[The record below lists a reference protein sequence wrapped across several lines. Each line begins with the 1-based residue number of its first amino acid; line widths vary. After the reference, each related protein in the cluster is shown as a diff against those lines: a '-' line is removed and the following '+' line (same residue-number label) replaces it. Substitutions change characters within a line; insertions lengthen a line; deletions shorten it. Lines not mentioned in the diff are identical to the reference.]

1 MTDQT
6 PGKIACVPSNE
17 FMGRSLSASL
27 SRIADYRPPRCGF
40 GRCFS
45 SCASVSA
52 NQSILRVCRLPTT
65 MRRVLFLLGL
75 QLLHQLRSVT
85 AQQAQSLPSKSV
97 TEYSLPAAAETHE
110 IIAVN
115 DNLLLISQQ
124 TDGSLVKVVLD
135 DNGRPTG
142 SSKWQLTTPFSGLH
156 GLVLGSNTTVWATAQ
171 FDNVV
176 LQVNPGEN
184 DINSAPTI
192 VSTIPIPS
200 PASGPHG
207 ILVNNGN
214 LWVTCKDSSHVVR
227 ISIADTSD
235 TNVYAVSGRPIFV
248 AVHPTSNDVYA
259 SLDLSSKIW
268 HLKSGGAAEEI
279 DVPPSA
285 GTTPVG
291 LLAGPDGNAWVALLG
306 NSTTGTGTFGRIN
319 SDASI
324 DWFTLT
330 SNVGQNAGLIH
341 IAFDTSSSRFW
352 LLGSSTVNPSGPNAV
367 FTVTIDPST
376 QGSAT
381 GPRIAIQNTITL
393 PTQWS
398 WTHRI
403 ISHGGSLYV
412 TELTTSTL
420 AHISGAV
427 VNGWPVSETWD
438 QYADYGL
445 GLKAAVITYNNTI

>member
-1 MTDQT
+1 MVRHCSTS
-6 PGKIACVPSNE
+6 PV
-17 FMGRSLSASL
+17 
-27 SRIADYRPPRCGF
+27 
-40 GRCFS
+40 
-45 SCASVSA
+45 
-52 NQSILRVCRLPTT
+52 
-65 MRRVLFLLGL
+65 
-75 QLLHQLRSVT
+75 H
-85 AQQAQSLPSKSV
+85 AQSLPPKSV
-97 TEYSLPAAAETHE
+97 TEYSLPAARETHE

-115 DNLLLISQQ
+115 ENLLLISQQ
-124 TDGSLVKVVLD
+124 TDGLVKVVLD

-156 GLVLGSNTTVWATAQ
+156 GLVLGDSGVWATAQ

-184 DINSAPTI
+184 NINSAPT
-192 VSTIPIPS
+192 VVLTIPIPS

-235 TNVYAVSGRPIFV
+235 TNVYAVSRRPIFV

-259 SLDLSSKIW
+259 TSDLSSKIW
-268 HLKSGGAAEEI
+268 HLKSGGVAEEI
-279 DVPPSA
+279 NIPPSA
-285 GTTPVG
+285 GNTPVG

-324 DWFTLT
+324 DWFSLT
-330 SNVGQNAGLIH
+330 SNVGQSAGLIH
-341 IAFDTSSSRFW
+341 IAFDTNPSRFW
-352 LLGSSTVNPSGPNAV
+352 LLGSSTADASGPNAV
-367 FTVTIDPST
+367 FTVTIDTST
-376 QGSAT
+376 QGSST
-381 GPRIAIQNTITL
+381 GPRIAIQNTIML

-398 WTHRI
+398 WTHTHRV

-412 TELTTSTL
+412 TELTTSIL

-445 GLKAAVITYNNTI
+445 GLKAKFITYNNTI

>member
-1 MTDQT
+1 
-6 PGKIACVPSNE
+6 
-17 FMGRSLSASL
+17 
-27 SRIADYRPPRCGF
+27 
-40 GRCFS
+40 
-45 SCASVSA
+45 
-52 NQSILRVCRLPTT
+52 
-65 MRRVLFLLGL
+65 
-75 QLLHQLRSVT
+75 
-85 AQQAQSLPSKSV
+85 
-97 TEYSLPAAAETHE
+97 
-110 IIAVN
+110 VN

-142 SSKWQLTTPFSGLH
+142 SSKWQLTTPFSGL
-156 GLVLGSNTTVWATAQ
+156 VLGDSGSNVTVWATAQ
-171 FDNVV
+171 FDNVILRV
-176 LQVNPGEN
+176 ILGEN
-184 DINSAPTI
+184 DINSAPT
-192 VSTIPIPS
+192 VASTIRIPS

-214 LWVTCKDSSHVVR
+214 LWIACKDSSHLVR

-235 TNVYAVSGRPIFV
+235 TNVYPVSGRPIFV

-268 HLKSGGAAEEI
+268 HLKSGGVAEEI
-279 DVPPSA
+279 DVPPSV
-285 GTTPVG
+285 GNTPVG

-324 DWFTLT
+324 DWFDLA
-330 SNVGQNAGLIH
+330 SKVGQNAGLIH
-341 IAFDTSSSRFW
+341 IAFDTNSSRFW
-352 LLGSSTVNPSGPNAV
+352 LLGSSTVDASAPNAV
-367 FTVTIDPST
+367 FTVSIDTST
-376 QGSAT
+376 QGSPT
-381 GPRIAIQNTITL
+381 GPRIAIQNTMML

-403 ISHGGSLYV
+403 VSHGGSLYV

-427 VNGWPVSETWD
+427 VNGWPVSET
-438 QYADYGL
+438 
-445 GLKAAVITYNNTI
+445 